1 MSGPLRFSVATLGT
15 CRRYIVLTCRFAPR
29 RSDDTEQLFN
39 KLDVNGDGVLTCDE
53 FSDIELEGKLFSL
66 SGLKHFFKKHIGGSE
81 QQEMAKPGRW
91 TLELDKFEK
100 ESKKAKQYY
109 D

>member
-1 MSGPLRFSVATLGT
+1 MLDLDSNGVLDKSEFFAATSKLN
-15 CRRYIVLTCRFAPR
+15 LNL
-29 RSDDTEQLFN
+29 SEDDTEQLFN